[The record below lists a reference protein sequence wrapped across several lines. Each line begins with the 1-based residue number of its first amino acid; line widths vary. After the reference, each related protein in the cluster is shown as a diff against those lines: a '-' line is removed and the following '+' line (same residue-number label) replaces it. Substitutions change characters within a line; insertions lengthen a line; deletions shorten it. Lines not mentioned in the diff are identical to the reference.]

1 MYKLMFYIV
10 NDLFLTDPGIF
21 PFIDPDQE
29 PPLINPIVPT
39 IAVIV
44 VIAAAVPMMQAM
56 MVPPPT
62 ATTTISTT
70 ATVAPTTTTTVTAPI
85 GTHLVCLCQANL
97 LAWDSFLIDIFSIAY
112 RPGRQQDEKHKKIT

>member
-1 MYKLMFYIV
+1 MFYIV

-29 PPLINPIVPT
+29 PPMMNSIVPT

-62 ATTTISTT
+62 TTTTISTT
-70 ATVAPTTTTTVTAPI
+70 APTTTTTVTAPI
-85 GTHLVCLCQANL
+85 GTHLVCLCQTNL

-112 RPGRQQDEKHKKIT
+112 RPGRQQDEKHIKIT

>member
-29 PPLINPIVPT
+29 PPMMNPIVPT

-44 VIAAAVPMMQAM
+44 IIAAAMPMMQAM

-62 ATTTISTT
+62 TTTTISTT
-70 ATVAPTTTTTVTAPI
+70 APTTTTTVTSPI

-97 LAWDSFLIDIFSIAY
+97 LAWDSFFIDIFSIAY
-112 RPGRQQDEKHKKIT
+112 RPGRQKDEKHIKIT

>member
-1 MYKLMFYIV
+1 MFYI
-10 NDLFLTDPGIF
+10 DLFLTDPGIF
-21 PFIDPDQE
+21 PFIDPDQV

-39 IAVIV
+39 IAVIA

-56 MVPPPT
+56 MVPPLT
-62 ATTTISTT
+62 TTTTISTT
-70 ATVAPTTTTTVTAPI
+70 ATVAPTTTTTTI

-112 RPGRQQDEKHKKIT
+112 RPGRQQDEKHIKTT